1 MGDSQAAF
9 ITVVIVKN
17 QKPEFALKNK
27 IKRVYSFDTLWE
39 ILCGCYDGIND
50 AEEARVSSSV
60 ER

>member
-27 IKRVYSFDTLWE
+27 IKRV
-39 ILCGCYDGIND
+39 
-50 AEEARVSSSV
+50 
-60 ER
+60 